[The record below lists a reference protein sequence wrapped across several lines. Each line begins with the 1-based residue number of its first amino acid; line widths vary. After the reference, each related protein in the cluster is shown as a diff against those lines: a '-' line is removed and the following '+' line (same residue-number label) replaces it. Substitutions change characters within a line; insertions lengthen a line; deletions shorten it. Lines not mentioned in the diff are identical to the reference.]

1 MHTEP
6 ASRSSA
12 SQVLE
17 AHGRAAPHLSSPL
30 ATPCL
35 SSVFMPSLTPL
46 LCYFFPLSGLITPLL
61 SCNVFSCVSFLVGLV
76 PPRLLCS
83 PSPEASLLPPL
94 GTPIPSTPPATPPCS
109 SSHLLSLSHTCP
121 PRPSPSHLS
130 VTPSLLSAA
139 LPLLSKQPLT
149 STFRTHFTCTYSS
162 VHTCLTFTYLG
173 EDKEAAV
180 QSSRPLCRARRD

>member
-83 PSPEASLLPPL
+83 PSLEASLLPPL
-94 GTPIPSTPPATPPCS
+94 GTPIPSAPQPPLPALPHTFLVFPTPAHPALHHPT
-109 SSHLLSLSHTCP
+109 
-121 PRPSPSHLS
+121 SPSHPPFFLLPSRYSQSSLS
-130 VTPSLLSAA
+130 RPPSGH
-139 LPLLSKQPLT
+139 T
-149 STFRTHFTCTYSS
+149 SP
-162 VHTCLTFTYLG
+162 VHT
-173 EDKEAAV
+173 
-180 QSSRPLCRARRD
+180 RPYIPA